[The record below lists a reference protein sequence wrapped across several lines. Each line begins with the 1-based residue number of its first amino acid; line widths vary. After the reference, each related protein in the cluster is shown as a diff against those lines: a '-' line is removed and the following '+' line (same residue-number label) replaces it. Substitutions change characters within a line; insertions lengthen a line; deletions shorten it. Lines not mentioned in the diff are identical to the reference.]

1 MHQISIVQK
10 RLSSVIHAKR
20 LNTLNRPSAKV
31 SLSNNISKT
40 IKQTRLR
47 SNIVYNKGLDNVVEL
62 RIS

>member
-1 MHQISIVQK
+1 MI
-10 RLSSVIHAKR
+10 
-20 LNTLNRPSAKV
+20 TRPSAKV

-47 SNIVYNKGLDNVVEL
+47 SNLVYNKGLDNVVEL

>member
-1 MHQISIVQK
+1 MLFCILLETQYGSASDTH
-10 RLSSVIHAKR
+10 
-20 LNTLNRPSAKV
+20 NRPSAKV
-31 SLSNNISKT
+31 SLSNNLSKT